1 MSLLPSKADSV
12 YEDTR
17 RRVMQN
23 ILLCGGVKQCMTRWI
38 GLSGSP
44 RIWKW

>member
-1 MSLLPSKADSV
+1 MSLLPSKEDSV

-23 ILLCGGVKQCMTRWI
+23 IWFCGGIKQYMTLWI
-38 GLSGSP
+38 DLSGSQ
-44 RIWKW
+44 RT